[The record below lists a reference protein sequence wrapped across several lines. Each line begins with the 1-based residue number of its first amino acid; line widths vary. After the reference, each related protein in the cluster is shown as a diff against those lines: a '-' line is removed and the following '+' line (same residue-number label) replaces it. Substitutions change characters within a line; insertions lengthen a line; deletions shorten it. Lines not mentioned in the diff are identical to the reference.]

1 MASTTMFLRNRLLPA
16 LVTALVVAVYLVANH
31 VEHQH
36 SSRRFVSGLVSRQPS
51 SVKTSVKGEAKVR
64 ANLSASDTRNVALT
78 FGHDDDVFHFSP
90 IITRSLSKRAL
101 DPKYDCL
108 VEKGRRYYED
118 GILPAFNG
126 HSAFA
131 TPTFDESS
139 FQANGWSRI
148 DEDNEVVPQAWKP
161 ALAMVPEG
169 RPASGDES
177 DRDEEVTLVYMDQN
191 EPFTNA
197 EGQETPPSNA
207 YYWANYL
214 PETFAI
220 LISTTYS
227 PSYQLQQAGVP
238 ADQIPSRTPPLHRL
252 SDVLWAVWESFVYA
266 PGNFRY
272 YAVDGITN
280 AIARPLMEDI
290 FNDRRGTTVVPWE
303 NRLTFGLDSKEG
315 KALLASPN
323 GLAVAWILIHRA
335 EELGRREPRVT
346 IFNPDGTNRCMIWD
360 LIPQGGEG
368 VFGDPLHD

>member
-1 MASTTMFLRNRLLPA
+1 MFLRNRLLPA

-197 EGQETPPSNA
+197 EGQETVS
-207 YYWANYL
+207 
-214 PETFAI
+214 
-220 LISTTYS
+220 
-227 PSYQLQQAGVP
+227 
-238 ADQIPSRTPPLHRL
+238 
-252 SDVLWAVWESFVYA
+252 
-266 PGNFRY
+266 
-272 YAVDGITN
+272 
-280 AIARPLMEDI
+280 
-290 FNDRRGTTVVPWE
+290 
-303 NRLTFGLDSKEG
+303 
-315 KALLASPN
+315 
-323 GLAVAWILIHRA
+323 
-335 EELGRREPRVT
+335 
-346 IFNPDGTNRCMIWD
+346 
-360 LIPQGGEG
+360 
-368 VFGDPLHD
+368 